1 MIVRLDIFIFSH
13 DQWMFSPTT
22 FHKVWNLVFAGYNVL
37 LYVMQLVFY
46 VIFFVDGHDVVSRHV
61 EQLTYVVA
69 IISLCMPF
77 VMLLVFFYFSTIAL
91 SGFPFNS
98 MLAKERV
105 AKINTVYLVWTVG
118 RVLRGSLLLASLM
131 HQWENL
137 FDDLSLSFIISGIL
151 VVAEILPFYLSLDWS
166 TISILLTGMNDERQ
180 ALLNPTLS
188 PHVRIQT
195 ERRLTSVSK
204 VYRMVVERAT

>member
-1 MIVRLDIFIFSH
+1 
-13 DQWMFSPTT
+13 MF
-22 FHKVWNLVFAGYNVL
+22 
-37 LYVMQLVFY
+37 
-46 VIFFVDGHDVVSRHV
+46 
-61 EQLTYVVA
+61 
-69 IISLCMPF
+69 
-77 VMLLVFFYFSTIAL
+77 
-91 SGFPFNS
+91 
-98 MLAKERV
+98 
-105 AKINTVYLVWTVG
+105 
-118 RVLRGSLLLASLM
+118 LM

-195 ERRLTSVSK
+195 ERRLTAVSK
-204 VYRMVVERAT
+204 VFRIVVERASWLEVLVAAIYGPCPYIRLVSHLV